1 MRGPPAY
8 ELLKHAFPAILDS
21 KKFVVNLQV
30 GLARPADSSRIT
42 IMDGKQGSIKEWL
55 TSQSSESL
63 VDFAKVAEQAER
75 YDDMSEAMKI
85 VTETKCGPDKK
96 LTAEERN
103 LLSVAYKN
111 VVGARRSS
119 WRVISAL
126 DSKQDSKNEDKN
138 PILDDY
144 RKNIEK
150 ELQDI
155 CNEVLVGCNC
165 SRRACSRPFSESSL
179 LNIFSKS
186 RTVGFFTETL
196 LYFLMFQRKY
206 ISLICRI
213 FWINWLTIA
222 TPQATMLKQKFS
234 F

>member
-1 MRGPPAY
+1 MRGS
-8 ELLKHAFPAILDS
+8 L
-21 KKFVVNLQV
+21 
-30 GLARPADSSRIT
+30 
-42 IMDGKQGSIKEWL
+42 KEWL

-85 VTETKCGPDKK
+85 VTETKCSPDKK
-96 LTAEERN
+96 QALTAEERN

-126 DSKQDSKNEDKN
+126 DGKQEPKNEDKN
-138 PILDDY
+138 PILEDY

-165 SRRACSRPFSESSL
+165 SCRACSRPFSESSL
-179 LNIFSKS
+179 LNILSKP
-186 RTVGFFTETL
+186 RTVGFLTETL
-196 LYFLMFQRKY
+196 LDLMFQRKY
-206 ISLICRI
+206 NFSHLQDLLDKLVPADDSDSSGNDAEAKI
-213 FWINWLTIA
+213 FF
-222 TPQATMLKQKFS
+222 LKMKGDYLRYKAEVASTKEKEGLCS
-234 F
+234 FDRLLFW

>member
-1 MRGPPAY
+1 MDRMRGA
-8 ELLKHAFPAILDS
+8 L
-21 KKFVVNLQV
+21 
-30 GLARPADSSRIT
+30 
-42 IMDGKQGSIKEWL
+42 KEWL
-55 TSQSSESL
+55 TSQFPESL

-96 LTAEERN
+96 PTLTAEERN

-165 SRRACSRPFSESSL
+165 SCRACSCPFSESSL

-186 RTVGFFTETL
+186 RTVGFLTETL
-196 LYFLMFQRKY
+196 LFFLMFQRKY

-213 FWINWLTIA
+213 SWINWLTIA